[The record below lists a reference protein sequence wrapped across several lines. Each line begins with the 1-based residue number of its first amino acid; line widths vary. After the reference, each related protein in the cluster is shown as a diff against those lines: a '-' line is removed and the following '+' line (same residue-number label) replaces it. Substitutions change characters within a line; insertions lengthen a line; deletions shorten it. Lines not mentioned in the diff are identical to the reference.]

1 MSYEDRFFTT
11 KRKTVKQKARNA
23 QCFILEKIP
32 ERACNTSVFHAFF
45 PRRLTPHQTNQMT
58 DNLQIILASSLVII
72 LIAMALMI
80 ADEIRCLNKTLDNK
94 RKFIQTLLETETKKQ
109 KTMQTE
115 LDNLIA
121 ETKGKFFSITFVKK
135 DGSVRVINGK
145 DKYRRLLK
153 GGEYKGETAGFVPFV
168 NRNTETWASAHKDAI
183 VTFRCGSLVKEVS
196 A

>member
-1 MSYEDRFFTT
+1 
-11 KRKTVKQKARNA
+11 
-23 QCFILEKIP
+23 
-32 ERACNTSVFHAFF
+32 
-45 PRRLTPHQTNQMT
+45 MT

-121 ETKGKFFSITFVKK
+121 QTKGKFFSITFVKK

-153 GGEYKGETAGFVPFV
+153 GGEYKGATAGFVPFV

>member
-11 KRKTVKQKARNA
+11 KRKVVKQKARNA
-23 QCFILEKIP
+23 QCFILEKIS

-45 PRRLTPHQTNQMT
+45 PRHLTPHQPNQMT

-80 ADEIRCLNKTLDNK
+80 ADEIRCLKQNLDNK
-94 RKFIQTLLETETKKQ
+94 RKLIQTLIATETKKQ

-121 ETKGKFFSITFVKK
+121 QTKGKFFSITFVKK
-135 DGSVRVINGK
+135 DGSVRIINGK
-145 DKYRRLLK
+145 DKYQRLLK
-153 GGEYKGETAGFVPFV
+153 GGEYKGATAGFVPFV

>member
-1 MSYEDRFFTT
+1 
-11 KRKTVKQKARNA
+11 
-23 QCFILEKIP
+23 
-32 ERACNTSVFHAFF
+32 
-45 PRRLTPHQTNQMT
+45 MT
-58 DNLQIILASSLVII
+58 DPIIAILTSIVIVS
-72 LIAMALMI
+72 MI
-80 ADEIRCLNKTLDNK
+80 ALAAAMINDIRLMKKNLDILK
-94 RKFIQTLLETETKKQ
+94 ELGHPWPVTETETKAKH

-145 DKYRRLLK
+145 DKYQRLLK
-153 GGEYKGETAGFVPFV
+153 GGEYKGATAGFVPFV

-183 VTFRCGSLVKEVS
+183 VTFRCGKLVKQVS

>member
-1 MSYEDRFFTT
+1 
-11 KRKTVKQKARNA
+11 
-23 QCFILEKIP
+23 
-32 ERACNTSVFHAFF
+32 
-45 PRRLTPHQTNQMT
+45 MT
-58 DNLQIILASSLVII
+58 DNTTLVLASSLVII
-72 LIAMALMI
+72 LVCMALMI

-135 DGSVRVINGK
+135 DGTVRVINGK

-153 GGEYKGETAGFVPFV
+153 GGVNNVTVAGYVPFV

>member
-11 KRKTVKQKARNA
+11 KRKIVKQKARNA
-23 QCFILEKIP
+23 RCFILEKIL
-32 ERACNTSVFHAFF
+32 ERACNTSVFCAFF
-45 PRRLTPHQTNQMT
+45 PRRPTPHQTNQMT

-72 LIAMALMI
+72 LVCMALMI
-80 ADEIRCLNKTLDNK
+80 ADEIRCLKQNLDNE
-94 RKFIQTLLETETKKQ
+94 RKLIQTLLETETKKQ

-121 ETKGKFFSITFVKK
+121 QTKGKFFSITFVKK
-135 DGSVRVINGK
+135 DGSVRIINGK

>member
-1 MSYEDRFFTT
+1 MNDPII
-11 KRKTVKQKARNA
+11 A
-23 QCFILEKIP
+23 IL
-32 ERACNTSVFHAFF
+32 TS
-45 PRRLTPHQTNQMT
+45 
-58 DNLQIILASSLVII
+58 IVIVS
-72 LIAMALMI
+72 MI
-80 ADEIRCLNKTLDNK
+80 ALAAAMINDIRLMKKNLDILKDLGQDSPVSKKNKH
-94 RKFIQTLLETETKKQ
+94 

-145 DKYRRLLK
+145 DKYQRLLK
-153 GGEYKGETAGFVPFV
+153 GGEYKGATAGFVPFV

-183 VTFRCGSLVKEVS
+183 VTFRCGKLVKQVS

>member
-1 MSYEDRFFTT
+1 
-11 KRKTVKQKARNA
+11 
-23 QCFILEKIP
+23 
-32 ERACNTSVFHAFF
+32 
-45 PRRLTPHQTNQMT
+45 MT
-58 DNLQIILASSLVII
+58 DNTTLVLASSLVII
-72 LIAMALMI
+72 LVCMALMI

-94 RKFIQTLLETETKKQ
+94 RKFIQTLLETETETKKQ

-135 DGSVRVINGK
+135 DGTVRVINGK

-153 GGEYKGETAGFVPFV
+153 GGEYKGATAGFVPFV

>member
-1 MSYEDRFFTT
+1 
-11 KRKTVKQKARNA
+11 
-23 QCFILEKIP
+23 
-32 ERACNTSVFHAFF
+32 
-45 PRRLTPHQTNQMT
+45 MT

-72 LIAMALMI
+72 LVCMALMI

-135 DGSVRVINGK
+135 DGTVRVINGK
-145 DKYRRLLK
+145 DKYQRLLK
-153 GGEYKGETAGFVPFV
+153 GGVNNVAVAGYVPFV

>member
-1 MSYEDRFFTT
+1 
-11 KRKTVKQKARNA
+11 
-23 QCFILEKIP
+23 
-32 ERACNTSVFHAFF
+32 
-45 PRRLTPHQTNQMT
+45 MT
-58 DNLQIILASSLVII
+58 DNLQIILVC
-72 LIAMALMI
+72 MALMI

-135 DGSVRVINGK
+135 DGTVRVINGK

-153 GGEYKGETAGFVPFV
+153 GGVNNVTVAGYVPFV

>member
-1 MSYEDRFFTT
+1 
-11 KRKTVKQKARNA
+11 
-23 QCFILEKIP
+23 
-32 ERACNTSVFHAFF
+32 
-45 PRRLTPHQTNQMT
+45 
-58 DNLQIILASSLVII
+58 
-72 LIAMALMI
+72 MALMI

-94 RKFIQTLLETETKKQ
+94 RKFIQTLLETETETKKQ

-135 DGSVRVINGK
+135 DGTVRVINGK

-153 GGEYKGETAGFVPFV
+153 GGVNNVTVAGYVPFV

>member
-1 MSYEDRFFTT
+1 
-11 KRKTVKQKARNA
+11 
-23 QCFILEKIP
+23 
-32 ERACNTSVFHAFF
+32 
-45 PRRLTPHQTNQMT
+45 MT
-58 DNLQIILASSLVII
+58 DNTTLVLASSLVII
-72 LIAMALMI
+72 LVCMALMI

-135 DGSVRVINGK
+135 DGTVRVINGK

-153 GGEYKGETAGFVPFV
+153 GGEYKGATAGFVPFV